1 MFNVHAAQDDVLQPG
16 CVRIEAER
24 NIEQG
29 RNLARGIDLSAR
41 RKVDSRENP
50 QQRGLARAVGPDQTD
65 AIAILDIEVDV
76 VQRSHV
82 DAMGGVASEIALR
95 GGRHQQL
102 LERAA
107 AALVDRE
114 LDRQIA
120 QTKECHP

>member
-1 MFNVHAAQDDVLQPG
+1 MSF
-16 CVRIEAER
+16 
-24 NIEQG
+24 
-29 RNLARGIDLSAR
+29 S
-41 RKVDSRENP
+41 
-50 QQRGLARAVGPDQTD
+50 
-65 AIAILDIEVDV
+65 
-76 VQRSHV
+76 SHV

-120 QTKECHP
+120 QTEECHP